1 MGRPRPASRPG
12 VGFRNRTGY
21 LRCPST
27 PPVPD
32 AAAVRVRLLES
43 HCEPFERALSC
54 ADAVAAGWDGDATTD
69 RGAVVPPYRAALRE
83 AGLREP
89 LVGALAA
96 ALAATDHDLAADPV
110 AAPPYLVVTGQGVVL
125 RGPLSA
131 AGRLVATLRAFTVA
145 PYRRGPD
152 LPAALEVEHLGG

>member
-1 MGRPRPASRPG
+1 M
-12 VGFRNRTGY
+12 
-21 LRCPST
+21 
-27 PPVPD
+27 PD
-32 AAAVRVRLLES
+32 AAAVRADLLKS
-43 HCEPFERALSC
+43 HREPFERALAC

-69 RGAVVPPYRAALRE
+69 RGAVVPPYRAALGE

-96 ALAATDHDLAADPV
+96 AVAATDHDLAADPV

-152 LPAALEVEHLGG
+152 LPAALEVDYLGG

>member
-1 MGRPRPASRPG
+1 M
-12 VGFRNRTGY
+12 V
-21 LRCPST
+21 
-27 PPVPD
+27 D
-32 AAAVRVRLLES
+32 AVAVRAHLLET
-43 HCEPFERALSC
+43 HREPFERALSC

-69 RGAVVPPYRAALRE
+69 RDAVVPPYRAALGE

-96 ALAATDHDLAADPV
+96 ALSATDHDLAADPV

-152 LPAALEVEHLGG
+152 LPAALEVEQLGG

>member
-1 MGRPRPASRPG
+1 M
-12 VGFRNRTGY
+12 V
-21 LRCPST
+21 
-27 PPVPD
+27 D
-32 AAAVRVRLLES
+32 AAAVRARLLET
-43 HCEPFERALSC
+43 HREPFERALSC

-69 RGAVVPPYRAALRE
+69 RGAVVPPYRATLRE
-83 AGLREP
+83 AGLHES
-89 LVGALAA
+89 LLDALAA

-145 PYRRGPD
+145 PYRCGPD
-152 LPAALEVEHLGG
+152 LPAALVVEHRGE